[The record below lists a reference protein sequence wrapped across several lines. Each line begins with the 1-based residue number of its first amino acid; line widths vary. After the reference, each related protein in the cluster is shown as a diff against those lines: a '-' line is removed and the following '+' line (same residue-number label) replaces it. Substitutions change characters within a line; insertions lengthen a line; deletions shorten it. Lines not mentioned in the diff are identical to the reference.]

1 MQDKLSLKKINKID
15 SIILKHNDQVITKLL
30 LFGNEKLKVTQNKFI
45 LTSAIE
51 FLQATERFKI
61 SLFNEMVPLT
71 HCHF

>member
-30 LFGNEKLKVTQNKFI
+30 LFGNETLKVTQNKFI